1 MSLVGFGKLARL
13 LPAPT
18 GKQAGIHDRR
28 LCDQPPKFCITW
40 IPAGPRMTT
49 NKTGRKNKII
59 GTVSFGGNA
68 AAFFSASDMRMS
80 GFPARERATP
90 R

>member
-1 MSLVGFGKLARL
+1 
-13 LPAPT
+13 
-18 GKQAGIHDRR
+18 
-28 LCDQPPKFCITW
+28 
-40 IPAGPRMTT
+40 MTT

-80 GFPARERATP
+80 RLSRARTRNASLIAVPYRSAWIRLVPTALTDGSPVRFPKFS
-90 R
+90 